1 MNTAT
6 APLLPSPSPLTL
18 EALAEQFAH
27 WRQHKRPGERIPE
40 SLWSAA
46 IALAERDGL
55 SRVTRRLRLKRGD
68 LKRHRDL
75 LNRDQ
80 HDSEPTATF
89 VELTPAPMTPP
100 PRFAPA
106 ALELIRPDGL
116 RLRIELGD
124 GLDAQAV
131 LERFL
136 EAG

>member
-6 APLLPSPSPLTL
+6 VPLPPSPLTL
-18 EALAEQFAH
+18 EALAEQFTH
-27 WRQHKRPGERIPE
+27 WRHQKRPGERIPE
-40 SLWSAA
+40 SLWRAA

-68 LKRHRDL
+68 LKRHRQRL
-75 LNRDQ
+75 SADQ
-80 HDSEPTATF
+80 DQGEPTATF
-89 VELTPAPMTPP
+89 IELTPAPMTPP

-116 RLRIELGD
+116 RLRIEPGD

-136 EAG
+136 GAG

>member
-6 APLLPSPSPLTL
+6 VPLPPSPLTL
-18 EALAEQFAH
+18 EAVAEQFAH
-27 WRQHKRPGERIPE
+27 WRQHRRPGERIPE

-46 IALAERDGL
+46 IAPVEGDGL

-68 LKRHRDL
+68 LKRHRQRL
-75 LNRDQ
+75 SAEQ
-80 HDSEPTATF
+80 CHGEPTATF

-116 RLRIELGD
+116 RLRIEPGD

>member
-1 MNTAT
+1 
-6 APLLPSPSPLTL
+6 
-18 EALAEQFAH
+18 
-27 WRQHKRPGERIPE
+27 
-40 SLWSAA
+40 
-46 IALAERDGL
+46 
-55 SRVTRRLRLKRGD
+55 
-68 LKRHRDL
+68 
-75 LNRDQ
+75 
-80 HDSEPTATF
+80 
-89 VELTPAPMTPP
+89 MTPP